1 MICRMRLCLSCLLL
15 LLMSG
20 LLLLARQPAHAGE
33 EVDLALVLAVDVSES
48 MDTEE
53 QELQRQGFIEAFR
66 SPLVHDA
73 IRDGMLGRI
82 AVTYMEWAGLH
93 SRTVVVP
100 WTIIEGPEG
109 AAAFAD
115 RLNGYAISRAR
126 WTSIS
131 GAIDFSLDLLTK
143 SNVEAVR
150 QVIDISGDGANNQ
163 GRIITEARDQAV
175 AKGITINGLPI
186 MLKRPRSIWDTE
198 HLDLYYRECVIGGP
212 GAFMVPV
219 RERHQFAEAIRT
231 KLIREIAGLAP
242 EPLVQRVQAE
252 PRVNCAVSRNWDSWR
267 N

>member
-1 MICRMRLCLSCLLL
+1 MVCRLRLSCLLL

-73 IRDGMLGRI
+73 IRDGMLGRV

-115 RLNGYAISRAR
+115 RLSGSAISRAR

-163 GRIITEARDQAV
+163 GRIVTEARDQAV

-231 KLIREIAGLAP
+231 KLIREIAGLTT
-242 EPLVQRVQAE
+242 EPLVQHVQSE
-252 PRVNCAVSRNWDSWR
+252 PQVNCSFSRTWDSWR

>member
-1 MICRMRLCLSCLLL
+1 MICRMGLVGFLLVL
-15 LLMSG
+15 ISG
-20 LLLLARQPAHAGE
+20 LPLIAHQPARAGE

-53 QELQRQGFIEAFR
+53 QELQRQGFVEAFR
-66 SPLVHDA
+66 SPLVHEA
-73 IRDGMLGRI
+73 IRDGMLGRV
-82 AVTYMEWAGLH
+82 AVTYMEWAGIY
-93 SRTVVVP
+93 SRNVVVP

-115 RLNGYAISRAR
+115 RLSGSAISRAR

-131 GAIDFSLDLLTK
+131 GAIDFSLELLAK

-150 QVIDISGDGANNQ
+150 QVIDISGDGGNNQ
-163 GRIITEARDQAV
+163 GRVVTEARDGAL
-175 AKGITINGLPI
+175 AKRITINGLPI

-198 HLDLYYRECVIGGP
+198 HLDLYYRDCVIGGP

-231 KLIREIAGLAP
+231 KLIREIAGVSS
-242 EPLVQRVQAE
+242 EPLVQRVQGE
-252 PRVNCAVSRNWDSWR
+252 PQVNCSFSRNWDYWR

>member
-1 MICRMRLCLSCLLL
+1 
-15 LLMSG
+15 MSG
-20 LLLLARQPAHAGE
+20 LLLLAHQPAHAGE

-73 IRDGMLGRI
+73 IRDGMLGRV
-82 AVTYMEWAGLH
+82 AVTYMEW
-93 SRTVVVP
+93 
-100 WTIIEGPEG
+100 
-109 AAAFAD
+109 
-115 RLNGYAISRAR
+115 AR

-163 GRIITEARDQAV
+163 GRIVTEARDQAV
-175 AKGITINGLPI
+175 ARGVTINGLPI

-231 KLIREIAGLAP
+231 KLIREIAGLTT
-242 EPLVQRVQAE
+242 EPLVQHVQSE
-252 PRVNCAVSRNWDSWR
+252 PQVNCSFSRTWDSWR